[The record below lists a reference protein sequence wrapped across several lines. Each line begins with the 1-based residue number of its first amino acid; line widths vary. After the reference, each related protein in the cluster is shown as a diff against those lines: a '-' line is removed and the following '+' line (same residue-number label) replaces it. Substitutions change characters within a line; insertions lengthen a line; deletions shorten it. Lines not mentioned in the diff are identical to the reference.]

1 MSFLKTLYDA
11 NGPIF
16 TIVFLLLFV
25 GGLALV
31 IWRLLLNLSVR
42 TDLPT
47 FLGRLEEEL
56 TNGGIQGALEFCQ
69 AEPSLAPQIFATALQ
84 THRQGKVATRS
95 AIGNLIELDLLPR
108 LNFLLPVILL
118 LAKLAP
124 MLGLLGTVV
133 GMILA
138 FGKIAGQTK
147 VDPSALANDI
157 GMALYTTAEG
167 LLLAVPLILAYTL
180 FREYV
185 TKVELDLQRAAQAAL
200 NLLPHLARFPQGGGR
215 DGDTSV

>member
-1 MSFLKTLYDA
+1 MTFLKTLWYA
-11 NGPIF
+11 NGPVF
-16 TIVFLLLFV
+16 TFVFLALFLTGV
-25 GGLALV
+25 TLV
-31 IWRLLLNLSVR
+31 IWRILLNLSVR
-42 TDLPT
+42 TDLAV
-47 FLGRLEEEL
+47 FLNRLEEEL
-56 TNGGIQGALEFCQ
+56 TQRGIAGALEYCQ

-84 THRQGKVATRS
+84 THHLGKVATRT
-95 AIGNLIELDLLPR
+95 AIGNLIELDLIPR
-108 LNFLLPVILL
+108 LNRLLPIILL

-185 TKVELDLQRAAQAAL
+185 AKAEMDLQRAAHAAL
-200 NLLPHLARFPQGGGR
+200 SLLPHLSRFQQ
-215 DGDTSV
+215 

>member
-1 MSFLKTLYDA
+1 MNFLNQLWAA
-11 NGPIF
+11 NGPVF
-16 TIVFLLLFV
+16 TFVFLMLFV
-25 GGLALV
+25 GGAALV
-31 IWRLLLNLSVR
+31 IWRVLLNLSVR
-42 TDLPT
+42 TDLPP
-47 FLGRLEEEL
+47 FLSRLEEAL
-56 TNGGIQGALEFCQ
+56 TQGGIQAALELCQ
-69 AEPSLAPQIFATALQ
+69 QESGLAPQIFATALQ
-84 THRQGKVATRS
+84 THRLGKVATRT
-95 AIGNLIELDLLPR
+95 AISNLIELDLLPR
-108 LNFLLPVILL
+108 VNRLLPLILL

-185 TKVELDLQRAAQAAL
+185 SKVELDLQRAAQVAL
-200 NLLPHLARFPQGGGR
+200 SMLPQLSRFPQ
-215 DGDTSV
+215 

>member
-1 MSFLKTLYDA
+1 MNFLKTLWYA

-16 TIVFLLLFV
+16 TFVFAMLFV
-25 GGLALV
+25 GGAALI

-47 FLGRLEEEL
+47 FLAQLEEVL
-56 TNGGIQGALEFCQ
+56 ANGGIKGALEFCQ
-69 AEPSLAPQIFATALQ
+69 SSPSLAPQIFATALQ
-84 THRQGKVATRS
+84 TYPQGKVATRT
-95 AIGNLIELDLLPR
+95 AIGNLIELDLVPR
-108 LNFLLPVILL
+108 LNRLLAIMLL

-185 TKVELDLQRAAQAAL
+185 SKVELDLQRAAHAAL
-200 NLLPHLARFPQGGGR
+200 SLLPHLSRFPQ
-215 DGDTSV
+215 